1 MMMESYYMISGD
13 ETLYYKNGNP
23 AKESNMEPV
32 IQKAEEAL
40 VTATIYW
47 GVKYKEELIETMLQ
61 YGVSAIARNKYQY
74 IYPYY
79 ADSDEFAFIVIQF
92 NLIPCKEIRI
102 VDKGITIVYP
112 QIYEAVSGTDTYGP
126 LCVNGMKIP
135 FTIKNTT
142 EFVRLPQTDEDD
154 CAFYITE
161 DYFAGYQQFLFEQSE
176 AAIKNALNDYRDLQK
191 DMDLDGCLTSVY
203 DAMNNLEMKL
213 LEKKMSDEQ
222 IAQTWSE
229 IVKNIQKAYCRGP
242 LILDVANEADLDQNS
257 ELMVDKTAVKNAK
270 IPNEVPSGKE
280 EKSGKS
286 GKLTIDELLKRFTK
300 NIDFPK
306 ELLGMDVGNG
316 SDKETVRI
324 LPVSIEPAE
333 IPESWEALSKR
344 IQEHNRKQDAEKQ
357 EKQETPSREI
367 KIESSPFLNLLM
379 TVLSSHQN
387 DVDD

>member
-13 ETLYYKNGNP
+13 ETLYYTNGHP

-40 VTATIYW
+40 VTATISW
-47 GVKYKEELIETMLQ
+47 GIQHKEELIETMLQ

-79 ADSDEFAFIVIQF
+79 EDFDEFMFIVIQF

-112 QIYEAVSGTDTYGP
+112 QIYESVSGTDTYGP

-142 EFVRLPQTDEDD
+142 EFVRLPQTDKDAD
-154 CAFYITE
+154 TSHNTE
-161 DYFAGYQQFLFEQSE
+161 DYFAGYQKFLLEHSE
-176 AAIKNALNDYRDLQK
+176 VAIKNALNDYRDLQK
-191 DMDLDGCLTSVY
+191 DTDLDDCLESVY
-203 DAMNNLEMKL
+203 DAMNTLEMKL
-213 LEKKMSDEQ
+213 LEKKVSEERITQ
-222 IAQTWSE
+222 VWSE

-257 ELMVDKTAVKNAK
+257 ELMVDKTALKNTK
-270 IPNEVPSGKE
+270 IPKEVSNEKE
-280 EKSGKS
+280 EKS

-300 NIDFPK
+300 NMDFPK

-324 LPVSIEPAE
+324 LPVSIEPTE

-344 IQEHNRKQDAEKQ
+344 IQEHNRKQDSDKQ
-357 EKQETPSREI
+357 EKQETSSREI

>member
-13 ETLYYKNGNP
+13 ETLYYTNGHP
-23 AKESNMEPV
+23 AKESNMGPV

-40 VTATIYW
+40 VTATISW
-47 GVKYKEELIETMLQ
+47 GIQHKEELIETMLQ

-79 ADSDEFAFIVIQF
+79 KDSDDFTFIVIQF

-112 QIYEAVSGTDTYGP
+112 QIYESVSGTDTYGP
-126 LCVNGMKIP
+126 LCVNGIKIP

-142 EFVRLPQTDEDD
+142 EFVRLPQTDKDES
-154 CAFYITE
+154 TSHNTK
-161 DYFAGYQQFLFEQSE
+161 DYFAGYQQFLLEHSE
-176 AAIKNALNDYRDLQK
+176 VAIKNALNEYRDLQK
-191 DMDLDGCLTSVY
+191 DTDLDDCLESVY
-203 DAMNNLEMKL
+203 DAMNTLEMRL
-213 LEKKMSDEQ
+213 LEKKVSEERITQ
-222 IAQTWSE
+222 IWSE

-242 LILDVANEADLDQNS
+242 LILEVANEADLDQNS

-270 IPNEVPSGKE
+270 IPKEVSNEKE
-280 EKSGKS
+280 EKS
-286 GKLTIDELLKRFTK
+286 GKLTIDELLKRFTE
-300 NIDFPK
+300 NMDFPK

-324 LPVSIEPAE
+324 LPVSIEPTA

-344 IQEHNRKQDAEKQ
+344 IQEHIRKQDSDKQ

-379 TVLSSHQN
+379 DVLSSHQN

>member
-1 MMMESYYMISGD
+1 MMESYYKISGD
-13 ETLYYKNGNP
+13 ETLYCTNGNP
-23 AKESNMEPV
+23 AKESNMGPV

-79 ADSDEFAFIVIQF
+79 ADSDEFVFIVIQF

-142 EFVRLPQTDEDD
+142 EFVRLPQTDKNG
-154 CAFYITE
+154 CISLTTE
-161 DYFAGYQQFLFEQSE
+161 DYFAGYQQFLFEHSE
-176 AAIKNALNDYRDLQK
+176 AAIKNALNEYRDLQK

-229 IVKNIQKAYCRGP
+229 IVKNIQKTYCRGP
-242 LILDVANEADLDQNS
+242 LILDVANEADLNQNS
-257 ELMVDKTAVKNAK
+257 ESMVDKTAAEHTK

-280 EKSGKS
+280 EKSE
-286 GKLTIDELLKRFTK
+286 KLTIDELLKRFTK
-300 NIDFPK
+300 NMDFPK

-324 LPVSIEPAE
+324 VPVSIEQTE
-333 IPESWEALSKR
+333 VPESWEALSKS
-344 IQEHNRKQDAEKQ
+344 IQEHNRKQDSDKQ
-357 EKQETPSREI
+357 EKGETSSREI

-379 TVLSSHQN
+379 EVLSSHQN

>member
-1 MMMESYYMISGD
+1 MMESYYMISRD
-13 ETLYYKNGNP
+13 EALYYTNGHP

-40 VTATIYW
+40 VTATISW
-47 GVKYKEELIETMLQ
+47 GIQHKEELIETMLQ

-79 ADSDEFAFIVIQF
+79 KDSDEFAFIVIQF

-112 QIYEAVSGTDTYGP
+112 QIYESVSGTDTYGP
-126 LCVNGMKIP
+126 LRVNGMKIP

-142 EFVRLPQTDEDD
+142 EFVRLHQTDKDEDTSHN
-154 CAFYITE
+154 TE
-161 DYFAGYQQFLFEQSE
+161 DYFAGYQQFLFEHSE
-176 AAIKNALNDYRDLQK
+176 AAIKNALNEYRDLQK
-191 DMDLDGCLTSVY
+191 DTDLDDCLESVY
-203 DAMNNLEMKL
+203 DAMNTLEMKL
-213 LEKKMSDEQ
+213 LEKKVSEEQ
-222 IAQTWSE
+222 ITQVWSE

-257 ELMVDKTAVKNAK
+257 ELMVDKTAVKNTK
-270 IPNEVPSGKE
+270 IPKEAPSKKE
-280 EKSGKS
+280 EKSR
-286 GKLTIDELLKRFTK
+286 KLTIDELLRSFTK
-300 NIDFPK
+300 NMDFPK

-324 LPVSIEPAE
+324 LPVSIEPIE
-333 IPESWEALSKR
+333 IPESWEALSKS
-344 IQEHNRKQDAEKQ
+344 IQEHNRKQDSNKEEKR
-357 EKQETPSREI
+357 ETPSREI
-367 KIESSPFLNLLM
+367 KIEASPFLNLLM
-379 TVLSSHQN
+379 EVLTSHQN

>member
-13 ETLYYKNGNP
+13 ETLYYTNGHP

-40 VTATIYW
+40 VTATISW
-47 GVKYKEELIETMLQ
+47 GIQHKEELIETMLQ

-79 ADSDEFAFIVIQF
+79 EDFNEFAFIVIQF

-112 QIYEAVSGTDTYGP
+112 QIYESVSGTDTYGP

-142 EFVRLPQTDEDD
+142 EFVRLPQTDKDAD
-154 CAFYITE
+154 TSHNTE
-161 DYFAGYQQFLFEQSE
+161 DYFAGYQKFLLEHSE
-176 AAIKNALNDYRDLQK
+176 VAIKNALNDYRDLQK
-191 DMDLDGCLTSVY
+191 DTDLDDCLESVY
-203 DAMNNLEMKL
+203 DAMNTLEMKL
-213 LEKKMSDEQ
+213 LEKKVSEERITQ
-222 IAQTWSE
+222 VWSE

-257 ELMVDKTAVKNAK
+257 ELMVDKTALKNTK
-270 IPNEVPSGKE
+270 IPKEVSNEKE
-280 EKSGKS
+280 EKS
-286 GKLTIDELLKRFTK
+286 GKLTIDELLRIFTK
-300 NIDFPK
+300 NMDFPK

-324 LPVSIEPAE
+324 LPVSIEPTE
-333 IPESWEALSKR
+333 IPESWESLSKS
-344 IQEHNRKQDAEKQ
+344 IQDHNRKQDSDKQ
-357 EKQETPSREI
+357 EKQETSSREI
-367 KIESSPFLNLLM
+367 KIKSSPFLNLLM
-379 TVLSSHQN
+379 EVLSSHQN

>member
-13 ETLYYKNGNP
+13 ETLYYTNGHP

-40 VTATIYW
+40 VTATISW
-47 GVKYKEELIETMLQ
+47 GIQHKEELIETMLQ

-79 ADSDEFAFIVIQF
+79 EDFNEFMFIVIQF

-112 QIYEAVSGTDTYGP
+112 QIYESVSGTDTYGP

-142 EFVRLPQTDEDD
+142 EFVRLPQTDKDEDTSHN
-154 CAFYITE
+154 TE
-161 DYFAGYQQFLFEQSE
+161 DYFAGYQQFLLEHSE

-191 DMDLDGCLTSVY
+191 DTDLDDCLESVY
-203 DAMNNLEMKL
+203 DAMNTLEMRL
-213 LEKKMSDEQ
+213 LEKKVSEERITQ
-222 IAQTWSE
+222 VWSE

-242 LILDVANEADLDQNS
+242 LILDVASEADLDQNS
-257 ELMVDKTAVKNAK
+257 ELMVDKTAVKNTK
-270 IPNEVPSGKE
+270 IPKEASSEKE
-280 EKSGKS
+280 EKS

-300 NIDFPK
+300 NMDFPK

-324 LPVSIEPAE
+324 LPVSIEPTE
-333 IPESWEALSKR
+333 IPESWEALSKS
-344 IQEHNRKQDAEKQ
+344 IQEHTRKQDSDKQ

>member
-13 ETLYYKNGNP
+13 EALYYTNGHP

-40 VTATIYW
+40 VTATISW
-47 GVKYKEELIETMLQ
+47 GIQHKEELIETMLQ

-79 ADSDEFAFIVIQF
+79 KDSDEFAFIVIQF

-112 QIYEAVSGTDTYGP
+112 QIYESVSGTDTYGP
-126 LCVNGMKIP
+126 LRVNGMKIP

-142 EFVRLPQTDEDD
+142 EFVRLHQTDKDEDTSHN
-154 CAFYITE
+154 TE
-161 DYFAGYQQFLFEQSE
+161 DYFAGYQQFLFEHSE
-176 AAIKNALNDYRDLQK
+176 AAIKNALNEYRDLQK
-191 DMDLDGCLTSVY
+191 DTDLDDCLESVY
-203 DAMNNLEMKL
+203 DAMNTLEMKL
-213 LEKKMSDEQ
+213 LEKKVSEEQ
-222 IAQTWSE
+222 ITQVWSE

-257 ELMVDKTAVKNAK
+257 ELMVDKTAVKNTK
-270 IPNEVPSGKE
+270 IPKEAPSKKE
-280 EKSGKS
+280 EKSR
-286 GKLTIDELLKRFTK
+286 KLTIDELLRSFTK
-300 NIDFPK
+300 NMDFPK

-324 LPVSIEPAE
+324 LPVSIEPIE
-333 IPESWEALSKR
+333 IPESWEALSKS
-344 IQEHNRKQDAEKQ
+344 IQEHNRKQDSNKEEKR
-357 EKQETPSREI
+357 ETPSREI
-367 KIESSPFLNLLM
+367 KIEASPFLNLLM
-379 TVLSSHQN
+379 EVLTSHQN

>member
-1 MMMESYYMISGD
+1 MMESYYMISGD
-13 ETLYYKNGNP
+13 EALYYTNGHP

-40 VTATIYW
+40 VTATISW
-47 GVKYKEELIETMLQ
+47 GIQHKEELIETMLQ

-79 ADSDEFAFIVIQF
+79 KDSDEFAFIVIQF

-112 QIYEAVSGTDTYGP
+112 QIYESVSGTDTYGP
-126 LCVNGMKIP
+126 LRVNGMKIP

-142 EFVRLPQTDEDD
+142 EFVRLHQTDKDEDTSHN
-154 CAFYITE
+154 TE
-161 DYFAGYQQFLFEQSE
+161 DYFAGYQQFLFEHSE
-176 AAIKNALNDYRDLQK
+176 AAIKNALNEYRDLQK
-191 DMDLDGCLTSVY
+191 DTDLDDCLESVY
-203 DAMNNLEMKL
+203 DAMNTLEMKL
-213 LEKKMSDEQ
+213 LEKKVSEEQ
-222 IAQTWSE
+222 ITQVWSE

-257 ELMVDKTAVKNAK
+257 ELMVDKTAVKNTK
-270 IPNEVPSGKE
+270 IPKEAPSKKE
-280 EKSGKS
+280 EKSR
-286 GKLTIDELLKRFTK
+286 KLTIDELLRSFTK
-300 NIDFPK
+300 NMDFPK

-324 LPVSIEPAE
+324 LPVSIEPIE
-333 IPESWEALSKR
+333 IPESWEALSKS
-344 IQEHNRKQDAEKQ
+344 IQEHNRKQDSNKEEKR
-357 EKQETPSREI
+357 ETPSREI
-367 KIESSPFLNLLM
+367 KIEASPFLNLLM
-379 TVLSSHQN
+379 EVLTSHQN

>member
-1 MMMESYYMISGD
+1 MMESYYMISGD

-213 LEKKMSDEQ
+213 LEKKMPDEQ

-242 LILDVANEADLDQNS
+242 LILDVVNEADLDQNS
-257 ELMVDKTAVKNAK
+257 ELMVANTAAKNTK
-270 IPNEVPSGKE
+270 IPNEVPRRKE

-286 GKLTIDELLKRFTK
+286 GKLTIDELLKCFTG
-300 NIDFPK
+300 NADLPK
-306 ELLGMDVGNG
+306 ELLGMDDGNG

-324 LPVSIEPAE
+324 VPVSIEQTE
-333 IPESWEALSKR
+333 IPESWEALSKS
-344 IQEHNRKQDAEKQ
+344 IQEHNRKQDSNKQ
-357 EKQETPSREI
+357 EKQETASREI

-379 TVLSSHQN
+379 DVLSSHQN

>member
-1 MMMESYYMISGD
+1 MMESYYMISGD
-13 ETLYYKNGNP
+13 ETLYYTNGHP

-40 VTATIYW
+40 VTATISW
-47 GVKYKEELIETMLQ
+47 GIQHKEELIETMLQ

-79 ADSDEFAFIVIQF
+79 EDFDEFMFIVIQF

-112 QIYEAVSGTDTYGP
+112 QIYESVSGTDTYGP

-142 EFVRLPQTDEDD
+142 EFVRLPQTDKDAD
-154 CAFYITE
+154 TSHNTE
-161 DYFAGYQQFLFEQSE
+161 DYFAGYQKFLLEHSE
-176 AAIKNALNDYRDLQK
+176 VAIKNALNDYRDLQK
-191 DMDLDGCLTSVY
+191 DTDLDDCLESVY
-203 DAMNNLEMKL
+203 DAMNTLEMKL
-213 LEKKMSDEQ
+213 LEKKVSEERITQ
-222 IAQTWSE
+222 VWSE

-257 ELMVDKTAVKNAK
+257 ELMVDKTALKNTK
-270 IPNEVPSGKE
+270 IPKEVSNEKE
-280 EKSGKS
+280 EKS

-300 NIDFPK
+300 NMDFPK

-324 LPVSIEPAE
+324 LPVSIEPTE

-344 IQEHNRKQDAEKQ
+344 IQEHNRKQDSDKQ
-357 EKQETPSREI
+357 EKQETSSREI

>member
-13 ETLYYKNGNP
+13 ETLYYTNGHP
-23 AKESNMEPV
+23 AKEPNADLF

-40 VTATIYW
+40 VTATISW
-47 GVKYKEELIETMLQ
+47 GVNHKEELIGTMLL
-61 YGVSAIARNKYQY
+61 YGISAIARNKYQY
-74 IYPYY
+74 IYPYCD
-79 ADSDEFAFIVIQF
+79 DSDEFAFIVIQF

-112 QIYEAVSGTDTYGP
+112 QIYESVSGTDTYGP

-142 EFVRLPQTDEDD
+142 EFVRLPQTDKAEDTSHN
-154 CAFYITE
+154 TE
-161 DYFAGYQQFLFEQSE
+161 DYFAGYQQFLLEHSE
-176 AAIKNALNDYRDLQK
+176 AAIKNALNNYRDLQK
-191 DMDLDGCLTSVY
+191 DTDLDDCLESVY
-203 DAMNNLEMKL
+203 DAMNTLEMKL
-213 LEKKMSDEQ
+213 LEKKISDERITQ
-222 IAQTWSE
+222 VWSE

-257 ELMVDKTAVKNAK
+257 ELMVDKTAVKNIK
-270 IPNEVPSGKE
+270 IPREAPSKE
-280 EKSGKS
+280 EKS

-300 NIDFPK
+300 NMDFPK

-324 LPVSIEPAE
+324 LPVSIEPTA

-344 IQEHNRKQDAEKQ
+344 IQEHSRKQDSEKQ

-367 KIESSPFLNLLM
+367 KIESSPLLNMLM
-379 TVLSSHQN
+379 DVLSSHQN